1 MAIGAKVINDLF
13 RAVVPVGL
21 APQMAGVVN
30 RTLLSDMA
38 ISGNVQMGELA
49 IQVRGAHKGYGSL
62 RVLKGLD
69 MSVPRG
75 NM

>member
-1 MAIGAKVINDLF
+1 
-13 RAVVPVGL
+13 
-21 APQMAGVVN
+21 MAGVVA
-30 RTLLSDMA
+30 RSMDDMIMDGGA
-38 ISGNVQMGELA
+38 SAREFA

-75 NM
+75 HM

>member
-1 MAIGAKVINDLF
+1 
-13 RAVVPVGL
+13 
-21 APQMAGVVN
+21 MAGVVN
-30 RTLLSDMA
+30 RTLSDMVVNGSA
-38 ISGNVQMGELA
+38 SMGELA